1 MGHSNEPRHEPPRL
15 CHLLFAIGYWLL
27 AIRFS
32 LQAPTRPSLSAMKPI
47 SILASG
53 MVTCVGLD
61 SPSSCA
67 AIRCAI
73 DNFSETR
80 FMDKGGEWIIG
91 AQVPLEQPWRGLPK
105 LVHMVVPAIRECLAH
120 IGSVRPDQI
129 PLLLCVAEK
138 ERPGRLEGLDD
149 QLFQEVQTELGMRFH
164 PRSGAIAKG
173 RVAGAVA
180 LGAARELIHQERVPF
195 CLIAGV
201 DTYLIAATLAA
212 YEEKSRLLTSQN
224 SNGFIPGEAAAAVL
238 VSASP
243 PPGVSAS
250 PDLVCLGIGKGH
262 EKATIDSEEP
272 LRADGL
278 VQAFRTAFAEA
289 QCGYEQVDYRLTD
302 ANGEQYWF
310 KEAAVAMTRTL
321 RMHKSLFDIWHPA
334 DCIGEAGAANVPCAL
349 GVALAAARK
358 SYALGPGLL
367 CHFGSDDGQ
376 RFALV
381 LSVPKGRNN

>member
-1 MGHSNEPRHEPPRL
+1 MS
-15 CHLLFAIGYWLL
+15 
-27 AIRFS
+27 
-32 LQAPTRPSLSAMKPI
+32 RPV

-61 SPSSCA
+61 APSSCA

-105 LVHMVVPAIRECLAH
+105 LVHMAVPAIRECLAH

-129 PLLLCVAEK
+129 PLLLGVAEK

-149 QLFQEVQTELGMRFH
+149 QLFQQIQNELGVRFH
-164 PRSGAIAKG
+164 HRSGVIAKG

-180 LGAARELIHQERVPF
+180 VGAARELIYKEKVPF
-195 CLIAGV
+195 CVVAGV

-212 YEEKSRLLTSQN
+212 YEGKARLLTSQN
-224 SNGFIPGEAAAAVL
+224 SNGFTPGEAAASILIGPRSEKAE
-238 VSASP
+238 
-243 PPGVSAS
+243 
-250 PDLVCLGIGKGH
+250 LVCYGIGTGQ
-262 EKATIDSEEP
+262 ESATIESDEP
-272 LRADGL
+272 LRANGL
-278 VQAFRTAFAEA
+278 VQAFIAAFGDA
-289 QCGYEQVDYRLTD
+289 QRGYDQIDYRLTD

-310 KEAAVAMTRTL
+310 KEAALAMTRTL
-321 RMHKSLFDIWHPA
+321 RSRKEFFDIWHPA
-334 DCIGEAGAANVPCAL
+334 DCIGETGAAGICSGLA
-349 GVALAAARK
+349 VALAAACKR
-358 SYALGPGLL
+358 YAPGPGVL

-381 LSVPKGRNN
+381 LGNPAGRKN